1 MTKLTK
7 TWAQLVKEQAQ
18 KQPKQQVVTIEKKAE
33 IIKAV
38 ATMPEPEPQRRQRR
52 NDATE
57 MLLRRSRGSE
67 WATIYRIKYGRK

>member
-7 TWAQLVKEQAQ
+7 MWAQLVKEQE
-18 KQPKQQVVTIEKKAE
+18 KKQVVTIEKKAE

-38 ATMPEPEPQRRQRR
+38 ATMPKPETKRQRH
-52 NDATE
+52 NNATE
-57 MLLRRSRGSE
+57 LLLRRSRGSE

>member
-7 TWAQLVKEQAQ
+7 MWAQAVQEQA
-18 KQPKQQVVTIEKKAE
+18 KQPEKKTVVSIEKKAE

-38 ATMPEPEPQRRQRR
+38 ATMPKPEPKRRQRH
-52 NDATE
+52 DATE
-57 MLLRRSRGSE
+57 LLLRRSRGSE